1 MNSVLGSGTTD
12 GVAAVVDDEPYG
24 RHKTNSAHR
33 VNGSLLSLNQFED
46 SAVSHEHCYDTVLAG
61 VGLAHVTHV
70 AIDDHFNLRCEEHYE
85 AGVTGIEKSQESRI
99 KSQES
104 R

>member
-1 MNSVLGSGTTD
+1 
-12 GVAAVVDDEPYG
+12 
-24 RHKTNSAHR
+24 
-33 VNGSLLSLNQFED
+33 
-46 SAVSHEHCYDTVLAG
+46 
-61 VGLAHVTHV
+61 LAHVTHV
-70 AIDDHFNLRCEEHYE
+70 AIDDHFNLLCEEHYE